1 MPKNNPDA
9 LTSFNRIKSAIALV
23 QGDRVPVM
31 PQITYAC
38 GKLIRVKFSE
48 ALTSPEKMAKAL
60 IAGYRE
66 IGYDGVYAGW
76 ESSFNLMA
84 EAMGCRM
91 RIPEDGVPSI
101 EDNVVKQASDID
113 KVKIPDPKRD
123 GRLPI
128 HLQATQIIKQ
138 AIGKSAPI
146 FSYVPGPLTLSGILR
161 KTDAL
166 MIDLIRNTKLIHELN
181 KISLEASKAYALAK
195 IESGADIIVA
205 GDPTASTTMIS
216 PNMFEQFALPYLKEL
231 FTCVSKAGAVP
242 SLHICGQTTPI
253 LEKMVETG
261 AKILELDY
269 QVELKEAKSRI
280 GSRVCIQGNVNPT
293 GALLRGSTADVL
305 SESRK
310 CISDAAAGGGYI
322 LSTGC
327 EVPYEAKKANV
338 KALVKAA
345 KDFGRYDESLR
356 I

>member
-1 MPKNNPDA
+1 MPRNNSDV
-9 LTSFNRIKSAIALV
+9 LTSFDRIRSAISLV
-23 QGDRVPVM
+23 KGDRVPVM

-38 GKLIRVKFSE
+38 GKLVGLKFSD
-48 ALTSPEKMAKAL
+48 ALTNPEKMAKAL
-60 IAGYRE
+60 IAGYSE

-84 EAMGCRM
+84 EAMGCKM

-101 EDNVVKQASDID
+101 EDNIVKQASDID
-113 KVKIPDPKRD
+113 KVRIPDPRKD

-128 HLQATQIIKQ
+128 HLEATRIIRQ
-138 AIGKSAPI
+138 AIGKMAPI

-166 MIDLIRNTKLIHELN
+166 MIDLIKNTKLIHDLN
-181 KISLEASKAYALAK
+181 KLSVEASKAYALAK

-216 PNMFEQFALPYLKEL
+216 PKMFDEFALPYLKEL
-231 FTCVSKAGAVP
+231 FTSVSEAGAVP

-269 QVELKEAKSRI
+269 QVDLREAKRRI

-293 GALLRGSTADVL
+293 GALLRGSAADIL

-310 CISDAAAGGGYI
+310 CINAAAAGGGYI

-327 EVPYEAKKANV
+327 EVPYEARIANIKV
-338 KALVKAA
+338 LVKAA
-345 KDFGRYDESLR
+345 KQFGRYEE
-356 I
+356 

>member
-1 MPKNNPDA
+1 MPKDNPDS
-9 LTSFNRIKSAIALV
+9 LSSFDRIRSAIGLV
-23 QGDRVPVM
+23 ESDRVPVM

-38 GKLIRVKFSE
+38 GKIVRLKFSE
-48 ALTSPEKMAKAL
+48 ALTNPEKMAKAL

-66 IGYDGVYAGW
+66 IGYDGIYAGW

-101 EDNVVKQASDID
+101 EDNIVKQASDVD
-113 KVKIPDPKRD
+113 KVKIPDPTRD

-128 HLQATQIIKQ
+128 HLKATRIIRE
-138 AIGKSAPI
+138 AINKSAPI

-166 MIDLIRNTKLIHELN
+166 MMDLIKNAKLVHDLN
-181 KISLEASKAYALAK
+181 RLSLEASKAYSLAK
-195 IESGADIIVA
+195 IDSGADIIVA
-205 GDPTASTTMIS
+205 GDPTSSTTVIS
-216 PNMFEQFALPYLKEL
+216 PKMFEQFALPYLKEL
-231 FTCVSKAGAVP
+231 FNCVSKGGAVP

-269 QVELKEAKSRI
+269 EVGLREAKSRV

-293 GALLRGSTADVL
+293 GALLRGTAADVL
-305 SESRK
+305 SESKK

-327 EVPYEAKKANV
+327 EVPYEAKIANV

-345 KDFGRYDESLR
+345 KDFGRYDK
-356 I
+356 

>member
-1 MPKNNPDA
+1 MPKNVSNVRS
-9 LTSFNRIKSAIALV
+9 SFDRIKSAIQLV
-23 QGDRVPVM
+23 KGDRVPVM

-38 GKLIRVKFSE
+38 GKLIKLKFSE
-48 ALTSPEKMAKAL
+48 AMTDPEKMAKAL

-66 IGYDGVYAGW
+66 IGYDGIYAGW

-84 EAMGCRM
+84 EAMGCKM

-101 EDNVVKQASDID
+101 EDNIVKQASDLD
-113 KVKIPDPKRD
+113 KVKVPDPKTD

-128 HLQATQIIKQ
+128 HLQATKIIRQ
-138 AIGKSAPI
+138 TVDKSTPI
-146 FSYVPGPLTLSGILR
+146 FSYIPGPLTLSGILR

-166 MIDLIRNTKLIHELN
+166 MIDLIRNAKLIHALN
-181 KISLEASKAYALAK
+181 KLSLEASKAYAVAK

-216 PNMFEQFALPYLKEL
+216 PRMFEQFELPYLKEL
-231 FTCVSKAGAVP
+231 FTCISKAGAVA

-269 QVELKEAKSRI
+269 QVELREAKRRV

-293 GALLRGSTADVL
+293 GALLQGTFADVL

-327 EVPYEAKKANV
+327 EVPYEARIENV

-345 KDFGRYDESLR
+345 NDFGRYD
-356 I
+356 

>member
-1 MPKNNPDA
+1 
-9 LTSFNRIKSAIALV
+9 
-23 QGDRVPVM
+23 M

-38 GKLIRVKFSE
+38 GKLINLKFSE
-48 ALTSPEKMAKAL
+48 ALTSPERMAKAL

-66 IGYDGVYAGW
+66 IGYDGIYAGW

-84 EAMGCRM
+84 EAMGCKM

-101 EDNVVKQASDID
+101 EDNIVKRASDID
-113 KVKIPDPKRD
+113 KVRIPDPRRD

-128 HLQATQIIKQ
+128 HLQATKMIRQ
-138 AIGKSAPI
+138 AIDKSAPI

-166 MIDLIRNTKLIHELN
+166 MIDLIKNPKLVHDLN
-181 KISLEASKAYALAK
+181 KRSVEASKAYALAK
-195 IESGADIIVA
+195 IESGSDIIVA
-205 GDPTASTTMIS
+205 ADPTASATMIS
-216 PNMFEQFALPYLKEL
+216 PKMFEEFALPYLKEL
-231 FTCVSKAGAVP
+231 FTTVSEAGAVP

-269 QVELKEAKSRI
+269 QVELREAKRRI
-280 GSRVCIQGNVNPT
+280 GSKACIQGNVNPT
-293 GALLRGSTADVL
+293 GALLRGSAADIL

-310 CISDAAAGGGYI
+310 CINDAAAGGGFI

-327 EVPYEAKKANV
+327 EVPYEAKIENV
-338 KALVKAA
+338 KALVRAA
-345 KDFGRYDESLR
+345 KEFGRYDK
-356 I
+356 

>member
-1 MPKNNPDA
+1 VPNSDSHV
-9 LTSFNRIKSAIALV
+9 LSSFDRIRSAIRLSES
-23 QGDRVPVM
+23 DMVPVV
-31 PQITYAC
+31 PEITYAC
-38 GKLIRVKFSE
+38 GKLVKLKFSE
-48 ALTSPEKMAKAL
+48 ALTSPEKMARAL

-66 IGYDGVYAGW
+66 IGYDGIYSGW

-84 EAMGCRM
+84 EAMGCKM

-101 EDNVVKQASDID
+101 EDNLVKLASDID
-113 KVKIPDPKRD
+113 KVKMPDPRKD

-128 HLQATQIIKQ
+128 HLEATKIIRKT
-138 AIGKSAPI
+138 IDRNVPI

-166 MIDLIRNTKLIHELN
+166 MIDLIKNTKFIHDLN
-181 KISLEASKAYALAK
+181 KLSVEASKAYALAK

-216 PNMFEQFALPYLKEL
+216 PKMFEQFELPYLKDL
-231 FTCVSKAGAVP
+231 FTSVSKAGAIP

-269 QVELKEAKSRI
+269 QVELKEAKRRV
-280 GSRVCIQGNVNPT
+280 GSKVCIQGNVNPT
-293 GALLRGSTADVL
+293 GVLLRGSVADVL
-305 SESRK
+305 TESRK
-310 CISDAAAGGGYI
+310 CIKDAAAGGGYI

-327 EVPYEAKKANV
+327 EVPYETKIENV

-345 KDFGRYDESLR
+345 KEFGRYKKQS
-356 I
+356 

>member
-1 MPKNNPDA
+1 VLTVSKKNPDVA
-9 LTSFNRIKSAIALV
+9 TPSDRIRSAIELEKC
-23 QGDRVPVM
+23 DRVPVM

-38 GKLIRVKFSE
+38 AKLIKVNFLE
-48 ALTSPEKMAKAL
+48 AMTDPNKMAKAL
-60 IAGYRE
+60 VAGYRE

-101 EDNVVKQASDID
+101 EDNIVKEASDID
-113 KVKIPDPKRD
+113 KVKIPDPRKD

-128 HLQATQIIKQ
+128 HLQATKIIKK
-138 AIGKSAPI
+138 AVDEKAPI

-166 MIDLIRNTKLIHELN
+166 MMDLIKNTKLVHALN
-181 KISLEASKAYALAK
+181 KLSLEASKDYALAK

-216 PNMFEQFALPYLKEL
+216 PKMFGEFALPYLKEL
-231 FTCVSKAGAVP
+231 FTCISKAGAVP

-269 QVELKEAKSRI
+269 QVELKEAKNRI
-280 GSRVCIQGNVNPT
+280 GSKVCIQGNVNPT
-293 GALLRGSTADVL
+293 GALLHGSTADVL
-305 SESRK
+305 AESKR
-310 CISDAAAGGGYI
+310 CIGAAAAGGGYI

-327 EVPYEAKKANV
+327 EVPYEAKLENV

-345 KDFGRYDESLR
+345 KEYGRYEE
-356 I
+356 